1 MRSMMLRAALALTLA
16 TTTVV
21 AQEAQVMEMID
32 TNHDGAVSLD
42 EAQSFAQI
50 GWRKLDVNGEGKIVP
65 ADVQGVPGAAAF
77 LGGVAAGEKG
87 EIGREQ
93 FFGSVATRFK
103 AADHNDD
110 GFLDLAELRAYLGL
124 PTAAVASAAPAAP
137 VGIKL
142 QNPSGLPACTELASQ
157 SRFGLAGHPGVSK
170 ISVRSVPAAGSTRV
184 AYCQVDFTYNSGKAG
199 PKHGYDEGQSQAI
212 GIRVGLPLRADDGGS
227 GSWNGRIQ
235 NLGSG
240 GCMGNL
246 PNVTVATNAGYVGA
260 SNDGGHGAPYIG
272 FNCDFGVIQDKNR
285 NNEGLIRDF
294 SRDNVIWQTY
304 WSKQLTRI
312 YYGQPQERTYWAG
325 CSQGGRQGHI
335 VAQTIPGEYDGILA
349 GGSALY
355 WMRFQMAQAWA
366 GVVVKDM
373 LRSRGKDLSAA
384 QIATTTRLAIAACDA
399 LDGVEDGV
407 LGDPRQCRWSAQEAI
422 CGKPGASAEDCL
434 DADQAA
440 AYDAIR
446 NGPRNSRG
454 ELLWFPWEHD
464 TTFVPRTDYLL
475 AESVMRWALRDL
487 TFDSNAHLY
496 MDEQALRRAAD
507 PRGITYEDMATLA
520 SQRLSDL
527 ADTDDVTLDEA
538 AASGVKIISWTGTAD
553 RNIQSRNSIKYYRDV
568 AEHLGLDVSSPRLQ
582 QWFRLFLYPGVDH
595 CSGGIGP
602 QPGDIA
608 SGPLFQALVDWVE
621 KGQAPERIIAT
632 GQTPEGIVTRP
643 VCPYPKTAI
652 YKGTGST
659 AEADNFTCGGNLE
672 TPAIIEQDRLA
683 KHKFENGSGKVP
695 PPYGAPPQA
704 E

>member
-1 MRSMMLRAALALTLA
+1 MMPRAAIALTLV
-16 TTTVV
+16 TTGVV
-21 AQEAQVMEMID
+21 AQEAQVMEMVD
-32 TNHDGAVSLD
+32 ANHDGGASLD
-42 EAQSFAQI
+42 EAQRFAQF
-50 GWRKLDVNGEGKIVP
+50 GWRMLDVNGEGKIVK
-65 ADVQGVPGAAAF
+65 ANMLSIPGGPAF
-77 LGGVAAGEKG
+77 LGGVAADEQG
-87 EIGREQ
+87 EITREQ
-93 FFGSVATRFK
+93 FFGSVPTRFE
-103 AADHNDD
+103 AADQNKDA
-110 GFLDLAELRAYLGL
+110 FLDLVELRAYLGL
-124 PTAAVASAAPAAP
+124 PAAAPTATAADPVP

-142 QNPSGLPACTELASQ
+142 QSSSGLPSCADLASNPK
-157 SRFGLAGHPGVSK
+157 FGLAGHTGVSK
-170 ISVRSVPAAGSTRV
+170 ISATIVPATGSTRV
-184 AYCQVDFTYNSGKAG
+184 AYCRVDFTYNSGKAG
-199 PKHGYDEGQSQAI
+199 PKDGYDEGQSQAI
-212 GIRVGLPLRADDGGS
+212 GIRVGLPLRADDGGT
-227 GSWNGRIQ
+227 GSWNGRIE

-246 PNVTVATNAGYVGA
+246 PNVTVATNAGYVGS

-272 FNCDFGVIQDKNR
+272 FNCDFGVIQDKHL

-294 SRDNVIWQTY
+294 SRDNVIWQTH
-304 WSKQLTRI
+304 WSKQLTRT

-335 VAQTIPGEYDGILA
+335 VAQTIPEEYDGILA

-355 WMRFQMAQAWA
+355 WMRFQIAQAWS

-399 LDGVEDGV
+399 HDGVKDGV
-407 LGDPRQCRWSAQEAI
+407 LGDPRQCQWSAIQAI
-422 CGKPGASAEDCL
+422 CGKPGAAARDCL

-446 NGPRNSRG
+446 NGPRNSHG
-454 ELLWFPWEHD
+454 ELIWFPWEPD
-464 TTFVPRTDYLL
+464 TTFSTKTDYLL
-475 AESVMRWALRDL
+475 SDGTMRWAVRDT

-496 MDEQALRRAAD
+496 MNKEALASAKD
-507 PRGITYEDMATLA
+507 PLGITYEDMATLA

-527 ADTDDVTLDEA
+527 ADTDDVTLNEA
-538 AASGVKIISWTGTAD
+538 AASGVKFISWTGTAD

-568 AEHLGLDVSSPRLQ
+568 AGHLGLTVNSPEYQ
-582 QWFRLFLYPGVDH
+582 KWFRLFLYPGVDH
-595 CSGGIGP
+595 CSGGVGP

-632 GQTPEGIVTRP
+632 GRKPNGVVTRP

-652 YKGTGST
+652 YKGSGST
-659 AEADNFTCGGNLE
+659 DDANNFTCGGNLE
-672 TPAIIEQDRLA
+672 TTAIVEPDRLA

-695 PPYGAPPQA
+695 PPYGGRSTG